1 MDGPSSARILV
12 INDTDLLVTLKITLS
27 RFISTQQHYRCKR

>member
-12 INDTDLLVTLKITLS
+12 INDTGLLVTLKVALS
-27 RFISTQQHYRCKR
+27 RFISTEQHDRCKR